1 MMQSQSNNTCHKDKT
16 EFVQVSKWQVSCSR
30 YHWIRLYCSFAL
42 CPLLFQGMVFL
53 LPYSTRINLQPK
65 LHQSTLFQASEIS
78 TEVWTQP
85 WLNTT
90 TKASNF
96 MAPSCNA
103 TAKQSVQFLPSK
115 KITRWWSYALSSQYQ
130 VIALV
135 CVVVLCCQLVQHCV
149 ALVGHCNNTIII
161 SK

>member
-115 KITRWWSYALSSQYQ
+115 KITKMVILRIVKSVPGDSISVCRSTLLPACSALCRSRRP
-130 VIALV
+130 L
-135 CVVVLCCQLVQHCV
+135 
-149 ALVGHCNNTIII
+149 
-161 SK
+161 